1 MPPLN
6 RSENTQKHWRS
17 LAELEATPEFLEKVG
32 AEFEAGDEESWT
44 TSSRRRFLQLM
55 GASVALAG
63 ATGCTW
69 KKENIAPLADR
80 PEDWVPGTSKS
91 YASSFELGGYGTGLN
106 ITSYDGRPVKVE
118 GNKLDPNSNGATST
132 WAQAAMLELY
142 DPDRSRG
149 VAKFDGGA
157 ETESDWAAFDAWA
170 SANLKG
176 TGAAILSE
184 ASASPSFLRMK
195 DAWLAANPG
204 AKWFTYEPVNRDNER
219 AGCELAFGEAVQ
231 PDYNTAA
238 AKVILTL
245 DDDLFHMHPTALRNS
260 RGFAKGRRPE
270 DGHGMNR
277 LWSVESTFSPTG
289 GQADHRLPIRSS
301 QVDAF
306 LAALEAELGLGQA
319 AAPRGG
325 FLAEEK
331 TQAFLKALA
340 KDLLS
345 HKGAALISVGPD
357 QPAGVH
363 ARAQLLNVALGAMGK
378 TVEYRPAA
386 LVYSGVGELA
396 SLAKAVKSGAVKS
409 LMILGGN
416 PVYNAPGDA
425 DFAGLLAELKGNTAH
440 LSLYRDETSLACG
453 WHAPRAHFL
462 EAWAD
467 TRGWDGSYTV
477 AQPSISPLWGG
488 RSMIEQLAA
497 MMGEPTMGFTLVRET
512 FKASVGKSD
521 KAWRQAVHDGYVAS
535 KAKPVAVSAGQMM
548 PPEFNAAT
556 LEGQGLEI
564 AFRADASVWDGR
576 FANSGWLQELP
587 DSMTKMT
594 WDNALLMAPATATA
608 QSLTTGSMVKVDVNG
623 QSIEAA
629 VYVLPGHAQKAATL
643 TLGYGRTAAGHVG
656 GLVDADI
663 RMIGFNANALRT
675 SKGMGWASASI
686 SATGATYE
694 LAQTQ
699 EHHLIDQTGMDGR
712 EQRMPAIARE
722 GSLSEFN
729 DHPDFAAH
737 RVHHPA
743 NVSLFDKRLYDTG
756 HKWGM
761 TIDLATCN
769 GCNGCTIACQSE
781 NNIPV
786 VGKEQVIAGREMS
799 WIRMDRYYSGDADDP
814 QAINMPV
821 SCTQCEMAPCE
832 EVCPAGATT
841 HSSEGLNDMAYN
853 RCIGTR
859 YCANNCPVKVRR
871 FNFFDFTE
879 PLSKPGNET
888 LHLMQNPEVT
898 VRSRGVMEKCT
909 YCVQRIHTGKHDARN
924 EGRELQDGDIVPAC
938 AQVCPTDA
946 IVFGDLNDP
955 ESAVTKAYANPRNY
969 ELLSELNLQMR
980 THYLARIRNPHP
992 DLAVEETAGHNAHA
1006 ATEEVHH
1013 G

>member
-1 MPPLN
+1 MSSLN
-6 RSENTQKHWRS
+6 RSENMQKHWRS
-17 LAELEATPEFLEKVG
+17 LAELEATPEFLEKLG
-32 AEFEAGDEESWT
+32 AEFEAGDEEAWT

-63 ATGCTW
+63 ATSCTW

-80 PEDWVPGTSKS
+80 PEGWVPGTSKT
-91 YASSFELGGYGTGLN
+91 YASSFELGGYGQGLN

-149 VAKFDGGA
+149 VAQFENGN

-176 TGAAILSE
+176 AGAAILSE
-184 ASASPSFLRMK
+184 ASASPSFMRMK
-195 DAWLAANPG
+195 AAWLAANPN
-204 AKWFTYEPVNRDNER
+204 AKWVTYEPVNRDNER
-219 AGCELAFGEAVQ
+219 MGCELAFKMPVR
-231 PDYNTAA
+231 PDYNTGA
-238 AKVILTL
+238 AKVILAL
-245 DDDLFHMHPTALRNS
+245 DDDLFHMHPAALRNA

-289 GQADHRLPIRSS
+289 GQADQRLPIRAS
-301 QVDAF
+301 QIGAF
-306 LAALEAELGLGQA
+306 LAALEAEMGLSQV
-319 AAPRGG
+319 AAPKGG
-325 FLAEEK
+325 FLGEK
-331 TQAFLKALA
+331 KSQAFIKALA
-340 KDLLS
+340 KDLLAN
-345 HKGAALISVGPD
+345 KGAAMISVGPD

-363 ARAQLLNVALGAMGK
+363 ARAQLLNVALGAVGH
-378 TVEYRPAA
+378 TVEYRPVE
-386 LVYSGVGELA
+386 LVYSGAGEIA

-416 PVYNAPGDA
+416 PVYNAPADA

-440 LSLYRDETSLACG
+440 LSLYRDETSLSCG
-453 WHAPRAHFL
+453 WHVPRAHFL

-467 TRGWDGSYTV
+467 TRGWDGSMTV
-477 AQPSISPLWGG
+477 AQPAIHPLWGG
-488 RSMIEQLAA
+488 RSSIELLSSLI
-497 MMGEPTMGFTLVRET
+497 GEAKMAFTLVRET
-512 FKASVGKSD
+512 FSESVSRSD
-521 KAWRQAVHDGYVAS
+521 SAWRKAVHDGFVAP
-535 KAKPVAVSAGQMM
+535 KAKGVPVTAVPLAAPQ
-548 PPEFNAAT
+548 FDAAT
-556 LEGQGLEI
+556 LQGEGLEI

-594 WDNALLMAPATATA
+594 WDNALMLAPKTAEA
-608 QSLTTGSMVKVDVNG
+608 EGVTTGSMVTITTAGKTLD
-623 QSIEAA
+623 AA
-629 VYVLPGHAQKAATL
+629 VYVLPGHAQNAATL

-656 GLVDADI
+656 GLLDADI
-663 RMIGFNANALRT
+663 RDLGFNASAIRS
-675 SKGMGWASASI
+675 SKGMSWSSATI
-686 SATGATYE
+686 LATGATYE

-699 EHHLIDQTGMDGR
+699 EHHLIDQTGMQGR
-712 EQRMPAIARE
+712 EQRLPAIARE
-722 GSLSEFN
+722 GSLTEFN
-729 DHPDFAAH
+729 DHPDFASH

-786 VGKEQVIAGREMS
+786 VGKEQVIAGREMH

-814 QAINMPV
+814 QAITMPV

-871 FNFFDFTE
+871 FNFFDNTE
-879 PLSKPGNET
+879 ALSKPGNET

-924 EGRELQDGDIVPAC
+924 EGRELRDGDIVPAC

-955 ESAVTKAYANPRNY
+955 ESEVNKMYSNPRNY

-992 DLAVEETAGHNAHA
+992 DLAVAETADHNAHA
-1006 ATEEVHH
+1006 ATPEVHH